1 MNTENKYVNGE
12 CFNSKES
19 FNVQLTEAMLY
30 DRLNTLAAEYS
41 ISVEMLVNTAVKRL
55 IDDVDL
61 VRGLRIGKIELKKN
75 YYIFSFSKYEKIVR
89 NTLIAICL
97 RSNGWRSMICL
108 NCSMILES
116 VSVTESDKR

>member
-1 MNTENKYVNGE
+1 VPRLSVSIAYRGGLIMNTENKYVNGE

-61 VRGLRIGKIELKKN
+61 VRGLRIGKIELK
-75 YYIFSFSKYEKIVR
+75 
-89 NTLIAICL
+89 
-97 RSNGWRSMICL
+97 
-108 NCSMILES
+108 
-116 VSVTESDKR
+116 

>member
-41 ISVEMLVNTAVKRL
+41 ISVETLVNTAVKRL

-61 VRGLRIGKIELKKN
+61 VRGLRIGKIELK
-75 YYIFSFSKYEKIVR
+75 
-89 NTLIAICL
+89 
-97 RSNGWRSMICL
+97 
-108 NCSMILES
+108 
-116 VSVTESDKR
+116 